1 MYERNNIMIGSN
13 IKYDQMLECYTVTFK
28 NGYKSVWFANEKVL
42 TTYENGKLINSTTCF
57 SIEDALG
64 IWNSIK
70 SYAPV
75 GREWYELGDNKIAA
89 TKKLREMFVPV
100 DRDVSNLSLK
110 EAKEIVELYL
120 GSDNGIE
127 KRAIR
132 YVITILSA
140 KYNNNN

>member
-1 MYERNNIMIGSN
+1 MVSSE

-42 TTYENGKLINSTTCF
+42 TTYECDKLINSTACL

-75 GREWYELGDNKIAA
+75 GREWYECGDNKIAA
-89 TKKLREMFVPV
+89 IKKLREMFVPF
-100 DRDVSNLSLK
+100 DRDTSNLSLK
-110 EAKEIVELYL
+110 EAKEVVEFYL
-120 GSDNGIE
+120 GSRTNIE
-127 KRAIR
+127 KTAIK
-132 YVITILSA
+132 YMIKILTA
-140 KYNNNN
+140 KYHGSN